1 MPGSRERTTRREVFR
16 FKTADESYGVVR
28 AALGDGRFRVEAD
41 GTIVVA
47 RIRGNM
53 RDRVIVRVGD
63 VVLIDG
69 DQIVKK
75 YSPAEVQMLKD
86 NGEFTVSNEAIGG
99 DADTGFDFEAI

>member
-16 FKTADESYGVVR
+16 LKSASESYGVVQL
-28 AALGDGRFRVEAD
+28 ALGDGRFRVEAD
-41 GTIVVA
+41 HTMKVV

-69 DQIVKK
+69 DQIVKR
-75 YSPAEVQMLKD
+75 YSPSEVQMLKD
-86 NGEFTVSNEAIGG
+86 GGDFAVSGEAVGG

>member
-16 FKTADESYGVVR
+16 FKNPGESYGIVQ

-41 GTIVVA
+41 GTIQIA

-63 VVLIDG
+63 VVLLEG
-69 DQIVKK
+69 DQITTK
-75 YSPAEVQMLKD
+75 YSPAEVQELK
-86 NGEFTVSNEAIGG
+86 NAGEFTVPEQAEGV
-99 DADTGFDFEAI
+99 DTGFDFESI